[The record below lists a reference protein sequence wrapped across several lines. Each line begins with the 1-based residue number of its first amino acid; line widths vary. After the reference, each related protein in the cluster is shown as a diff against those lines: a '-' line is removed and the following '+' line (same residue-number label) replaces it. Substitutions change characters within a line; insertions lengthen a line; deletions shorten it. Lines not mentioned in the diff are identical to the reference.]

1 MLDWGA
7 PHLLWILPAVWLA
20 ALVLHL
26 YFRRRRMV
34 VCFSDLE
41 FFLRDEHHPAMRRRL
56 RDLLKL
62 LVRFLILTL
71 PVLAVAQPRL
81 RGIAPPG
88 GGGAVRRAI
97 VLDDSFSMERKLPAG
112 ETAFQAAQRTA
123 LSLLDGF
130 DDGGETALFFTS
142 ARPGVL
148 PTADRDKVRQAVREA
163 KTAPRAGTLAETLA
177 EAVRT
182 VRDGEVFLLS
192 DFPKSTLGSWSEAK
206 EARIYALP
214 LRGREDNLSVEIAG
228 FSELPRRAGV
238 RRILRAK
245 VANHSNRPVESRVE
259 FLLHSRPAGER
270 LLSLAPGERTE
281 VAFEFA
287 PPAGECAGSVAVE
300 DENIPGDNRATF
312 SFRVA
317 ETLPVALVRGGGRMP
332 DPFYF
337 LRYALDPGGDGRF
350 GVRFEE
356 LSPAELGSGDL
367 RRFGL
372 VIVAGTVPEARCDE
386 FVKNG
391 GRLWRLPAPEAK
403 SVPAAGKK
411 AAFAGALAPLNDLLE
426 MDFVEWKQIVPPA
439 VPAGA
444 ETWLR
449 LGDGTPLLTARR
461 LGDSIRF
468 DSAFDLRSRASNWPL
483 LRSFPVAMAKLVE
496 AMAPDDGSSVTRSE
510 PAGAESE
517 PAAASAAELRRT
529 LPGVREL
536 RLDGDWRLRLEELRR
551 GTELAGWLLLAALL
565 LFGVDCWMCRKE
577 AA

>member
-34 VCFSDLE
+34 VRFSDLE

-88 GGGAVRRAI
+88 SGAVRRAI

-112 ETAFQAAQRTA
+112 ESAFQEAQRTA
-123 LSLLDGF
+123 LALLDGF

-148 PTADRDKVRQAVREA
+148 PTADRDKVRRAIREA
-163 KTAPRAGTLAETLA
+163 KTASHAGTLSEALA

-192 DFPKSTLGSWSEAK
+192 DFQKSTLGSWNEAK
-206 EARIYALP
+206 EARVYALP

-238 RRILRAK
+238 RRQLRGT
-245 VANHSNRPVESRVE
+245 VVNHSNRPVESRVE
-259 FLLHSRPAGER
+259 FLLNSRPAGER
-270 LLSLAPGERTE
+270 LLSLSPGERTD
-281 VAFEFA
+281 VAFEFT
-287 PPAGECAGSVAVE
+287 PPPGDCSGSVAVE
-300 DENIPGDNRATF
+300 DENIPGDNRAKF

-317 ETLPVALVRGGGRMP
+317 ETLKIALVRGTGGSS

-337 LRYALDPGGDGRF
+337 LRYALDPGGDGRY
-350 GVRFEE
+350 GALFEE
-356 LSPAELGSGDL
+356 LSPAELFSGSS
-367 RRFGL
+367 RSGL
-372 VIVAGTVPEARCDE
+372 VIAAGTLPEARCDE

-391 GRLWRLPAPEAK
+391 GRLWRIPPPEGKRIPAI
-403 SVPAAGKK
+403 GKK
-411 AAFAGALAPLNDLLE
+411 AKFAGALAPFNELLE
-426 MDFVEWKQIVPPA
+426 LDFIEWKEIAPLSVPE
-439 VPAGA
+439 GA
-444 ETWLR
+444 EVLLAFT
-449 LGDGTPLLTARR
+449 DGTPLLTGRR
-461 LGDSIRF
+461 IGNGIRY

-483 LRSFPVAMAKLVE
+483 LRSFPVAMAKLME
-496 AMAPDDGSSVTRSE
+496 EMAPGDSASVTRSD
-510 PAGAESE
+510 PPGAESE
-517 PAAASAAELRRT
+517 PAAVSGAELRRR

-551 GTELAGWLLLAALL
+551 GTDLAGWLLLAALL

>member
-7 PHLLWILPAVWLA
+7 PQLLWILPAVWLA

-34 VCFSDLE
+34 VRFSDLG
-41 FFLRDEHHPAMRRRL
+41 FFLRDEHNPAMRRRL

-71 PVLAVAQPRL
+71 PILAVAQPRL
-81 RGIAPPG
+81 RGIAPP

-112 ETAFQAAQRTA
+112 ESAFQAAQRTA
-123 LSLLDGF
+123 LALLDSF
-130 DDGGETALFFTS
+130 DDGGETALFLTS

-148 PTADRDKVRQAVREA
+148 PTADRDKLRQAIREA
-163 KTAPRAGTLAETLA
+163 KPVSRAGTLSETLA

-192 DFPKSTLGSWSEAK
+192 DFQKSTLGSWSEAK
-206 EARIYALP
+206 EARVYALP

-245 VANHSNRPVESRVE
+245 AANHSNRPAECRVE
-259 FLLHSRPAGER
+259 FRLNERPAGER
-270 LLSLAPGERTE
+270 LLSLAPGERSE
-281 VAFEFA
+281 VAFEFT
-287 PPAGECAGSVAVE
+287 PSPGECAGSVTVE
-300 DENIPGDNRATF
+300 DENVTGDNRAKF

-317 ETLPVALVRGGGRMP
+317 EPLSIALVRGGGRMP

-356 LSPAELGSGDL
+356 RSPAELGSGEL

-372 VIVAGTVPEARCDE
+372 VIVAGTVSEARCDE

-391 GRLWRLPAPEAK
+391 GRLWRLPAPGGK
-403 SVPAAGKK
+403 QLPAAGKRAK
-411 AAFAGALAPLNDLLE
+411 FSGALAPLNDLLE
-426 MDFVEWKQIVPPA
+426 LGFVEWKQIAPPA
-439 VPAGA
+439 VPAGT
-444 ETWLR
+444 ETWLV
-449 LGDGTPLLTARR
+449 LSDGTPLLTARR
-461 LGDSIRF
+461 IGDGIRF

-483 LRSFPVAMAKLVE
+483 LRSFPVAMAKLTE
-496 AMAPDDGSSVTRSE
+496 AMAPDEESAVTRSGR
-510 PAGAESE
+510 PGAESE
-517 PAAASAAELRRT
+517 LAAASGAELRRI

>member
-34 VCFSDLE
+34 VRFSDLE

-88 GGGAVRRAI
+88 SGAVRRAI

-112 ETAFQAAQRTA
+112 ESAFQEAQRTA
-123 LSLLDGF
+123 LALLDGF

-148 PTADRDKVRQAVREA
+148 PTADRDKVRRAIREA
-163 KTAPRAGTLAETLA
+163 KTASHAGTLSEALA

-192 DFPKSTLGSWSEAK
+192 DFQKSTLGSWNEAK
-206 EARIYALP
+206 EARVYALP

-238 RRILRAK
+238 RRQLRGT
-245 VANHSNRPVESRVE
+245 VVNHSNRPVESRVE
-259 FLLHSRPAGER
+259 FLLNSRPAGER
-270 LLSLAPGERTE
+270 LLSLSPGERAD
-281 VAFEFA
+281 VAFEFT
-287 PPAGECAGSVAVE
+287 PPPGDCSGSVAVE
-300 DENIPGDNRATF
+300 DENIPGDNRAKF

-317 ETLPVALVRGGGRMP
+317 ETLKIALVRGTGGSS

-337 LRYALDPGGDGRF
+337 LRYALDPDGDGRF

-356 LSPAELGSGDL
+356 LSPAELGSADL

-372 VIVAGTVPEARCDE
+372 VIVAGTVPENRCNE

-391 GRLWRLPAPEAK
+391 GRLWQLPAPGGK
-403 SVPAAGKK
+403 QLPAAGKK
-411 AAFAGALAPLNDLLE
+411 AKFSGALAPLNDLLE
-426 MDFVEWKQIVPPA
+426 LDFIAWKQIAPLPVPE
-439 VPAGA
+439 GA
-444 ETWLR
+444 ETWLSFSDGTALLTRRR
-449 LGDGTPLLTARR
+449 LGDG
-461 LGDSIRF
+461 IRF
-468 DSAFDLRSRASNWPL
+468 DSAFDLRNRASNWPL

-496 AMAPDDGSSVTRSE
+496 AMAPDDASSVTRSE

-517 PAAASAAELRRT
+517 PAVASGAELRRT

>member
-7 PHLLWILPAVWLA
+7 PQLLWILPAVWLA

-34 VCFSDLE
+34 VRFSDLG
-41 FFLRDEHHPAMRRRL
+41 FFLRDEHNPAMRRRL

-88 GGGAVRRAI
+88 GGAVRRAI

-112 ETAFQAAQRTA
+112 ESAFQAAQRTA
-123 LSLLDGF
+123 LALLDSF
-130 DDGGETALFFTS
+130 DDGGETALFLTS

-148 PTADRDKVRQAVREA
+148 PTADRDKLRQAIREA
-163 KTAPRAGTLAETLA
+163 KPVSRAGTLSETLA

-192 DFPKSTLGSWSEAK
+192 DFQKSTLGSWSEAK
-206 EARIYALP
+206 EARVYALP

-245 VANHSNRPVESRVE
+245 AANHSNRPAECRVE
-259 FLLHSRPAGER
+259 FRLNERPAGER
-270 LLSLAPGERTE
+270 LLSLAPGERSE
-281 VAFEFA
+281 VAFEFT
-287 PPAGECAGSVAVE
+287 PSPGECAGSVTVE
-300 DENIPGDNRATF
+300 DENVTGDNRAKF

-317 ETLPVALVRGGGRMP
+317 EPLSIALVRGGGRMP

-356 LSPAELGSGDL
+356 RSPAELGSGEL

-372 VIVAGTVPEARCDE
+372 VIVAGTVSEARCDE

-391 GRLWRLPAPEAK
+391 GRLWRLPAPGGK
-403 SVPAAGKK
+403 QLPAAGKRAK
-411 AAFAGALAPLNDLLE
+411 FSGALAPLNDLLE
-426 MDFVEWKQIVPPA
+426 LGFVEWKQIAPPA
-439 VPAGA
+439 VPAGT
-444 ETWLR
+444 ETWLV
-449 LGDGTPLLTARR
+449 LSDGTPLLTARR
-461 LGDSIRF
+461 IGDGIRF

-483 LRSFPVAMAKLVE
+483 LRSFPVAMAKLTE
-496 AMAPDDGSSVTRSE
+496 AMAPDEESAVTRSGR
-510 PAGAESE
+510 PGAESE
-517 PAAASAAELRRT
+517 LAAASGAELRRI

>member
-1 MLDWGA
+1 MIDWGA

-34 VCFSDLE
+34 VRFSDLE

-88 GGGAVRRAI
+88 GGAVRRAI

-123 LSLLDGF
+123 LALLDGF
-130 DDGGETALFFTS
+130 DDGGETALLFTS

-148 PTADRDKVRQAVREA
+148 PTADRDKVRQGIRGA
-163 KTAPRAGTLAETLA
+163 KTAPRAGTLSEALS

-182 VRDGEVFLLS
+182 VRNGEVFLLS
-192 DFPKSTLGSWSEAK
+192 DFQKSTLGNWSGEK
-206 EARIYALP
+206 EARVYALP

-245 VANHSNRPVESRVE
+245 VVNHANRPAESRVE
-259 FLLHSRPAGER
+259 FRLNSRPAGER
-270 LLSLAPGERTE
+270 LLSLAPGERTD
-281 VAFEFA
+281 VSFEFA
-287 PPAGECAGSVAVE
+287 PQSGECVGSIAVE
-300 DENIPGDNRATF
+300 DENIPGDNRAEF
-312 SFRVA
+312 SFPVA
-317 ETLPVALVRGGGRMP
+317 ETLSIALVCGGSRSP

-372 VIVAGTVPEARCDE
+372 VIVAGTVPESRCDA

-391 GRLWRLPAPEAK
+391 GRLWRLPVPAAK
-403 SVPAAGKK
+403 WIPAAGKK
-411 AAFAGALAPLNDLLE
+411 TKFAGALAPLNDLLE
-426 MDFVEWKQIVPPA
+426 LDFVEWKQIAPPA
-439 VPAGA
+439 VPKGA

-449 LGDGTPLLTARR
+449 LSDGTPLLTARQ
-461 LGDSIRF
+461 LGDGIRF

-496 AMAPDDGSSVTRSE
+496 AMAPNDESAVTRSE

-517 PAAASAAELRRT
+517 PAVSSGAELRRN

-551 GTELAGWLLLAALL
+551 GTGLAGWLLLAALL
-565 LFGVDCWMCRKE
+565 LFGVDCRMCRKE

>member
-7 PHLLWILPAVWLA
+7 PQLLWILPAVWLA

-34 VCFSDLE
+34 VRFSDLG
-41 FFLRDEHHPAMRRRL
+41 FFLRDEHNPAMRRRL

-88 GGGAVRRAI
+88 GGAVRRAI

-112 ETAFQAAQRTA
+112 ESAFQAAQRTA
-123 LSLLDGF
+123 LALLDSF
-130 DDGGETALFFTS
+130 DDGGETALFLTS

-148 PTADRDKVRQAVREA
+148 PTADRDKLRQAIREA
-163 KTAPRAGTLAETLA
+163 KPVSRAGTLSETLA

-192 DFPKSTLGSWSEAK
+192 DFQKSTLGSWSEAK
-206 EARIYALP
+206 EARVYALP

-245 VANHSNRPVESRVE
+245 AANHSNRPAECRVE
-259 FLLHSRPAGER
+259 FRLNERPAGER
-270 LLSLAPGERTE
+270 LLSLAPGERSE
-281 VAFEFA
+281 VAFEFT
-287 PPAGECAGSVAVE
+287 PSPGECAGSVTVE
-300 DENIPGDNRATF
+300 DENVTGDNRAKF

-317 ETLPVALVRGGGRMP
+317 EPLSIALVRGGGRMP

-356 LSPAELGSGDL
+356 RSPAELGSGEL

-372 VIVAGTVPEARCDE
+372 VIVAGTVSEARCDE

-391 GRLWRLPAPEAK
+391 GRLWRLPAPGGK
-403 SVPAAGKK
+403 QLPAAGKRAK
-411 AAFAGALAPLNDLLE
+411 FSGALALLNDLLE
-426 MDFVEWKQIVPPA
+426 LGFVEWKQIAPPA
-439 VPAGA
+439 VPAGT
-444 ETWLR
+444 ETWLV
-449 LGDGTPLLTARR
+449 LSDGTPLLTARR
-461 LGDSIRF
+461 IGDGIRF

-483 LRSFPVAMAKLVE
+483 LRSFPVAMAKLTE
-496 AMAPDDGSSVTRSE
+496 AMAPDEESAVTRSGR
-510 PAGAESE
+510 PGAESE
-517 PAAASAAELRRT
+517 LAAASGAELRRI